1 MYNPFSDIKQNIAH
15 DNISLL
21 KITHMREEKK
31 LRVLHVCS
39 VTGSAD
45 MPSLSYLKFCKD
57 MANKQRWEFMKENRR
72 VRKQELDQESDRE
85 KKESFFHFFLVA
97 FLVELLFSCFLGRF
111 LCRVLV
117 FLFS

>member
-85 KKESFFHFFLVA
+85 KKKVFFFLSWGR
-97 FLVELLFSCFLGRF
+97 FLVENVFSFFFSCFLINSHLRKT
-111 LCRVLV
+111 
-117 FLFS
+117 

>member
-1 MYNPFSDIKQNIAH
+1 MHNPFSDIKRNITH

-85 KKESFFHFFLVA
+85 KKKFFLFFLVA
-97 FLVELLFSCFLGRF
+97 FLVE
-111 LCRVLV
+111 